1 MRSSEVW
8 GHTAYHYWSQ
18 AGTIIEDHRFIK
30 LILPGLSGLGRQA
43 LSGKI
48 WLTLRHSWKNGA
60 HFVTPHCSYRIPDVL
75 LHGIISRYNDDI
87 SLEDAIHTALLT
99 LKEGFEGQMTEKTI
113 EIGVVTVPTP
123 AELEEG
129 KIGGE
134 TGRPRP
140 TFRKLT
146 EEEVRDYLAL

>member
-1 MRSSEVW
+1 VKNNAS
-8 GHTAYHYWSQ
+8 
-18 AGTIIEDHRFIK
+18 IIEWPPK
-30 LILPGLSGLGRQA
+30 YA
-43 LSGKI
+43 
-48 WLTLRHSWKNGA
+48 T
-60 HFVTPHCSYRIPDVL
+60 T
-75 LHGIISRYNDDI
+75 RYNDDI

-123 AELEEG
+123 QELESSAVG
-129 KIGGE
+129 PNI
-134 TGRPRP
+134 RPKP